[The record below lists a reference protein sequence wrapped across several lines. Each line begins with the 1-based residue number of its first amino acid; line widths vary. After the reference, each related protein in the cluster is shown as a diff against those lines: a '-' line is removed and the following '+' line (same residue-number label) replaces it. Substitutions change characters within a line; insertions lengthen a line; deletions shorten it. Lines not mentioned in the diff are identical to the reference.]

1 MENKSCTVQEGKL
14 LQHLGNL
21 RKMIVHNHELEN
33 LSEFVLHD
41 LCNGPCFQINKAAYF
56 INNPDFKVL
65 RGITGH
71 HHQEHQA
78 QLRDTWNNQKQFI
91 SSMKDSAFNHKVRT
105 SHQESFER
113 GRNSEK
119 YMVQKLADQL
129 EIEHPEYHV
138 WDLKHANHGLLI
150 YEPKIHDVHHAKE
163 HLLDSLYYLSFCPV
177 Y

>member
-1 MENKSCTVQEGKL
+1 MEKNFYQSSEGKL

-41 LCNGPCFQINKAAYF
+41 LCTGPCFHIDKAAYF
-56 INNPDFKVL
+56 INNPDFKML

-71 HHQEHQA
+71 DKKELQA
-78 QLRDTWNNQKQFI
+78 QTHDTWNNQKQFI
-91 SSMKDSAFNHKVRT
+91 SSMKSSAFNQKVR
-105 SHQESFER
+105 SSLQENFER
-113 GRNSEK
+113 GKVSEK
-119 YMVQKLADQL
+119 YMVDKLADQL
-129 EIEHPEYHV
+129 EIANPAYYV

-150 YEPKIHDVHHAKE
+150 YQPLAHESVHMHD
-163 HLLDSLYYLSFCPV
+163 HLENSLYYLSFCPV